1 MQTHCD
7 MQKKPAYRNSVANNA
22 DMEVKII
29 NYNNND
35 NNNNDNN
42 NNDNNNDNKNT
53 IIINCKKIF

>member
-1 MQTHCD
+1 